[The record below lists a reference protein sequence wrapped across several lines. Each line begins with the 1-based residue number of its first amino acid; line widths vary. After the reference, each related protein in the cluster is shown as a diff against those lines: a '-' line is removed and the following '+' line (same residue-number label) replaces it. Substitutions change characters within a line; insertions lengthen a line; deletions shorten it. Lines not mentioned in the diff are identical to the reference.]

1 MSYSKD
7 YDFKY
12 TKLVSIWARDGAY
25 DVRYQYRTRF
35 EPRNPKRFTTQLVE
49 RGFEIRDAAIEGTHT
64 LYMNVPSHCN
74 I

>member
-25 DVRYQYRTRF
+25 DVRYQYRTRIN
-35 EPRNPKRFTTQLVE
+35 PRSPKRFTMQLDM
-49 RGFEIRDAAIEGTHT
+49 RGFESRDAAIKGTYT
-64 LYMNVPSHCN
+64 LYMNVPSH
-74 I
+74 